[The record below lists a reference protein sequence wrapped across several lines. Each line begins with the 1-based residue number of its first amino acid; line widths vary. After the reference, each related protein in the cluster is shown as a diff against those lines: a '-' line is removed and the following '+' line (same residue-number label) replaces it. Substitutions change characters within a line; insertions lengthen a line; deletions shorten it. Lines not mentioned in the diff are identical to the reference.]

1 MAALDHLKILE
12 NPSLIC
18 ASNINAASQIRGRA
32 EIGHLFIF
40 DRNID
45 YATTLL
51 SPLTYESLLDE
62 AFGINCGV
70 VDLGKEITK
79 TNNSVKVRNSFVNA
93 ARFNKSILWLYYNL
107 SLSCPD
113 YYIASL
119 FLQIAE
125 SIIKGSHI

>member
-79 TNNSVKVRNSFVNA
+79 TNNSVKVRTSFVNA
-93 ARFNKSILWLYYNL
+93 TRFNKSKKIYCNL
-107 SLSCPD
+107 SLSFPD
-113 YYIASL
+113 YYIASI
-119 FLQIAE
+119 FFQIAE
-125 SIIKGSHI
+125 SLIKGSHI